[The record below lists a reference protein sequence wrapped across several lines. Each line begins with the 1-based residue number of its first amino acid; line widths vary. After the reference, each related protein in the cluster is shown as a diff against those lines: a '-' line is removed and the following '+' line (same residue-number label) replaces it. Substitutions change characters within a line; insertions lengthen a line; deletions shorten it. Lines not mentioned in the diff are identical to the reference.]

1 MLFQTII
8 PSALVASTQPFNT
21 ERQQLLRLA
30 KKAMINQIS
39 QAVSVVC
46 SLGVPLASDLL
57 FSTAAQS
64 SMRVRHNHRC
74 HGFLLLISVISSLFP
89 PSQSFSNADFSP
101 GFHAGR
107 ISEGQFEHPD
117 LNGWMT
123 AQEVEAYLVGVLQCE
138 SYRQF

>member
-1 MLFQTII
+1 
-8 PSALVASTQPFNT
+8 
-21 ERQQLLRLA
+21 
-30 KKAMINQIS
+30 MINQIS

-64 SMRVRHNHRC
+64 SMRVRHNHRS
-74 HGFLLLISVISSLFP
+74 HGLPLWILLIYSLFP
-89 PSQSFSNADFSP
+89 PSQSFSNADFAP

-123 AQEVEAYLVGVLQCE
+123 AQEVEINLVDVLQCE
-138 SYRQF
+138 TYRQF

>member
-1 MLFQTII
+1 
-8 PSALVASTQPFNT
+8 
-21 ERQQLLRLA
+21 
-30 KKAMINQIS
+30 MINQIS

-57 FSTAAQS
+57 FSAAAQS
-64 SMRVRHNHRC
+64 SMRVRHNHRS
-74 HGFLLLISVISSLFP
+74 HDFPFWILLISSIFP

-123 AQEVEAYLVGVLQCE
+123 AQEVEVNLGGVLQCE